1 MTIILDTS
9 AWIEFFI
16 KSKKGE
22 LVKEILK
29 KGECYTSIVSISE
42 ISNWALRENKD
53 GKEITEFVIKTT
65 EIININNEISFLA
78 GELSYKRKQKVKNW
92 GMLDSFILAT
102 ALIYSFTI
110 LTKDSHFKD
119 LENVQLL

>member
-78 GELSYKRKQKVKNW
+78 GELNFKRKKKVKNW

-119 LENVQLL
+119 LENVHIL